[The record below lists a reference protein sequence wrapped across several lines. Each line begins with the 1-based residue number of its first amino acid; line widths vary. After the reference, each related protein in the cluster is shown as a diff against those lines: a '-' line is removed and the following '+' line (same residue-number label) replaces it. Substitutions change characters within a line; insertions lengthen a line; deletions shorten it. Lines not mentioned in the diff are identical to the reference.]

1 MLKNNDNKKMN
12 SAASRKKYY
21 NLLIKTREQ
30 FASRMNVRREE
41 ALNSNNL
48 DRRGISNHVADTE
61 NNEME
66 LHLLTEDGN
75 VLEMIDLAL
84 KRLEDG
90 KYGTCADCSCSI
102 GESRLEFRPY
112 ALYCVQCKSIREKN
126 NGFNPNVG

>member
-1 MLKNNDNKKMN
+1 MTKNNDSKKMN

-30 FASRMNVRREE
+30 FVSRMNVRREE
-41 ALNSNNL
+41 ALNSDNL

-66 LHLLTEDGN
+66 LHLLTQDGN
-75 VLEMIDLAL
+75 VLELIDLAL

-90 KYGTCADCSCSI
+90 EYGACEDCGCSI

-126 NGFNPNVG
+126 NGINPDVG